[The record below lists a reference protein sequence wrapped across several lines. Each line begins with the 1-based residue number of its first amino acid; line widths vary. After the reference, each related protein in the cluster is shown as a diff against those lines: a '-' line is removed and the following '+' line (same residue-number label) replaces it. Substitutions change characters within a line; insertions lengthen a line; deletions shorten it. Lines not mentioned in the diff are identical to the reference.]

1 MAQFRAILSDPSICP
16 LRYAK
21 KIHETGAKVK
31 LVVQTEQLGLGH
43 AVLTAQQKLT
53 AEPFLL
59 MLGDHLYAARA
70 ILAQFGA
77 IRRAIL

>member
-1 MAQFRAILSDPSICP
+1 M
-16 LRYAK
+16 
-21 KIHETGAKVK
+21 K

-43 AVLTAQQKLT
+43 AVLTAQKKLT

-59 MLGDHLYAARA
+59 MLGAHLYAARA

-77 IRRAIL
+77 IL

>member
-1 MAQFRAILSDPSICP
+1 M
-16 LRYAK
+16 
-21 KIHETGAKVK
+21 K

-59 MLGDHLYAARA
+59 MLGDHLYRCAIRHNSGA
-70 ILAQFGA
+70 IL
-77 IRRAIL
+77 RTSLTT

>member
-1 MAQFRAILSDPSICP
+1 M
-16 LRYAK
+16 
-21 KIHETGAKVK
+21 K

-59 MLGDHLYAARA
+59 MLGDHLYAAQLWRNYGA
-70 ILAQFGA
+70 ILC
-77 IRRAIL
+77 AIL

>member
-1 MAQFRAILSDPSICP
+1 M
-16 LRYAK
+16 
-21 KIHETGAKVK
+21 K

-43 AVLTAQQKLT
+43 AVLTAQKKLT

-77 IRRAIL
+77 IL